1 MIKAYTFAF
10 GAKVVATKCNNARKL
25 WSGLAVRFAVFRI
38 ARRLLLR
45 CDAIVTV
52 TNMTRTKCMLDDE
65 DDHDIQNDDNKD
77 RYISA
82 LLHMHV
88 T

>member
-1 MIKAYTFAF
+1 MACTFAC
-10 GAKVVATKCNNARKL
+10 GAKVVATECNIAQRR

-45 CDAIVTV
+45 CDGTVTA
-52 TNMTRTKCMLDDE
+52 TNMTRTKYTLDDE
-65 DDHDIQNDDNKD
+65 DGDDIQNDDNKD
-77 RYISA
+77 RYKVLCFIC
-82 LLHMHV
+82 